1 MSMSNIVETN
11 MLNYILKTPGGD
23 TSVIRPSTAGLV
35 FIALFTDPD
44 GLTTQSLETNQ
55 GTGAVIPYELSGNGY
70 QRQRIYFN
78 NLASGGQI
86 RNSLQVDFPVATGS
100 WGTITHY
107 ALLNIG
113 ITDFPGTLF
122 WGTFNTPIQIPTGYR
137 FVIKANSLVVSL
149 D

>member
-23 TSVIRPSTAGLV
+23 TSVIRPNPAAIV
-35 FIALFTDPD
+35 HIALFTDPD
-44 GLTTQSLETNQ
+44 GLTSQSLETNQ
-55 GTGAVIPYELSGNGY
+55 GTGAVIPYEISGNGY
-70 QRQRIYFN
+70 ERQRIYFN
-78 NLASGGQI
+78 TPASGGTI

-107 ALLNIG
+107 ALLNQG
-113 ITDFPGTLF
+113 VTDFPGTLF
-122 WGTFNTPIQIPTGYR
+122 WGTFNTPIEITEDYR